1 MPHKRTPD
9 PDAAARPAWGR
20 LFGRG
25 RPAAAEAPVVAART
39 ATPPHVRMRQELQ
52 ARLLVHD
59 AASGLLVRNLYTV
72 YRSMDDRGWS
82 GIEQLAP
89 GVVNL
94 ALAEAEIL
102 QEHEPSTVM
111 GQLVDELR
119 VLDEAARQR
128 ALEAA
133 REAPADDAG
142 SEEMPSVAGTPE
154 VTEISEEEYAFV
166 ERSWVGTVPDPEAR
180 RAATTRQGLET
191 LSLEFVPVAP
201 SGASLAGDTRPGP

>member
-1 MPHKRTPD
+1 MTLKRPPD
-9 PDAAARPAWGR
+9 PDAARPAWGR
-20 LFGRG
+20 LFNRA
-25 RPAAAEAPVVAART
+25 RPAPEAPAAARAAV
-39 ATPPHVRMRQELQ
+39 PPHVRMRQELQ

-72 YRSMDDRGWS
+72 YRAMDDRGWS
-82 GIEQLAP
+82 GIEQLAA

-133 REAPADDAG
+133 REEPADEAEGD
-142 SEEMPSVAGTPE
+142 ELPSVAGVPE

-166 ERSWVGTVPDPEAR
+166 ERSWVGTIPDPDAR
-180 RAATTRQGLET
+180 RAVSTRQDLET
-191 LSLEFVPVAP
+191 LSLEFAPVAP
-201 SGASLAGDTRPGP
+201 SGGNLAGDTQPAA